1 MRAAPAIFPLPTDTP
16 QQLVDFMRRLATV
29 MAGGR
34 NAEMLL
40 DAASLIEAL
49 SRRAASAEQLFHEL
63 QEDHANN
70 LERRDIAELAS
81 DNMMVEIAELK
92 ARLAESNRIA
102 EAEIAALKG
111 EIAEREA
118 QAEQDRAGFAEEALR
133 LQAATQE
140 VQTRLD
146 GANASL
152 EALRNPAKAVDG
164 SVAMVPRQTLQTA
177 RDQFA
182 FLAAGFAK
190 AGDLIS
196 QTICEVGACAIDK
209 TLGGGEAAKG

>member
-1 MRAAPAIFPLPTDTP
+1 
-16 QQLVDFMRRLATV
+16 MRRLASV

-92 ARLAESNRIA
+92 AQLVESGRTAEV
-102 EAEIAALKG
+102 EIAALKD
-111 EIAEREA
+111 EIVGREA
-118 QAEQDRAGFAEEALR
+118 QAEQDRALFAEEALR
-133 LQAATQE
+133 LKAAAQE
-140 VQTRLD
+140 VQMRLEA
-146 GANASL
+146 ANASL
-152 EALRNPAKAVDG
+152 EALRNPANAVDG
-164 SVAMVPRQTLQTA
+164 SVAAVPRQTLQTA

-182 FLAAGFAK
+182 FLAEGFAK
-190 AGDLIS
+190 TGDLVS

-209 TLGGGEAAKG
+209 ALGGKSAEGGG

>member
-1 MRAAPAIFPLPTDTP
+1 MRAAPATFPLLADNP

-34 NAEMLL
+34 NAERLL

-49 SRRAASAEQLFHEL
+49 SRRAASTEQSFHEL

-81 DNMMVEIAELK
+81 DNMMVEIAKLK
-92 ARLAESNRIA
+92 AQLAERHRIA

-111 EIAEREA
+111 EIAGREA
-118 QAEQDRAGFAEEALR
+118 QAELDRARFAEEALG
-133 LQAATQE
+133 LQAAAHD

-146 GANASL
+146 AANASI
-152 EALRNPAKAVDG
+152 EALRNPVKAVDG
-164 SVAMVPRQTLQTA
+164 SAVVPLQTLQTA

-209 TLGGGEAAKG
+209 TIGGKTAEGG